1 MTLLFQPLTFI
12 SLHDQ
17 LITHKCRTLYMFTIT
32 LRTKTRPSR
41 RQDISSHPCPS
52 NTWPLPSFH
61 QSFLGFP
68 LLQCQRA
75 PPIRRRLAL
84 ISSRTG
90 CGWHCGPTD
99 GLVRSSR
106 SAHVV
111 HLHRKHASFAVHYVV
126 CILVHAPVTDLVP
139 HYSSYVCSKRGDGNV
154 EGNLSWVE

>member
-1 MTLLFQPLTFI
+1 MTFLFQPLTFP

-17 LITHKCRTLYMFTIT
+17 LITHKYRTLYMLTIT

-41 RQDISSHPCPS
+41 RRDISSDPCPSKS

-61 QSFLGFP
+61 QSFLGFA

-99 GLVRSSR
+99 GLVRS
-106 SAHVV
+106 AHVV

-126 CILVHAPVTDLVP
+126 CILVQAPVTDLVP

-154 EGNLSWVE
+154 EGNLSWIKM